1 MPSSASAS
9 SSSQPVSNNS
19 ATMVKADDVLTQ
31 TPQFVWRIYG
41 EVGEVEVTASGV
53 LLSTSYGYLPD
64 LKILLHDH
72 KSGKTEKINLEPDEF
87 FDTLPAAARNIGRV
101 YEKYAEVTGVKSV
114 DHPTED
120 GLVSFGEAMKRH
132 DLIDT
137 MLKRWD
143 DKQQGWTMQ

>member
-1 MPSSASAS
+1 
-9 SSSQPVSNNS
+9 
-19 ATMVKADDVLTQ
+19 
-31 TPQFVWRIYG
+31 
-41 EVGEVEVTASGV
+41 
-53 LLSTSYGYLPD
+53 
-64 LKILLHDH
+64 
-72 KSGKTEKINLEPDEF
+72 
-87 FDTLPAAARNIGRV
+87 V